1 MALEEQGVLN
11 LFTKSCTSIFLGLI
25 PKVEID
31 GFLNISNDLRSW
43 LYVFY
48 EIHFL
53 RYQKFLDLKFFE
65 ISHFLDPRF
74 LRSQVFEIPGF

>member
-11 LFTKSCTSIFLGLI
+11 FFIKSFTSIFLGLI

-43 LYVFY
+43 LYD
-48 EIHFL
+48 FL
-53 RYQKFLDLKFFE
+53 RNSFFE
-65 ISHFLDPRF
+65 ILKF
-74 LRSQVFEIPGF
+74 

>member
-11 LFTKSCTSIFLGLI
+11 LFAKSCTSIFLGLI

-43 LYVFY
+43 LYVF
-48 EIHFL
+48 L
-53 RYQKFLDLKFFE
+53 RNSFFE
-65 ISHFLDPRF
+65 ISKF
-74 LRSQVFEIPGF
+74 

>member
-43 LYVFY
+43 LYVF
-48 EIHFL
+48 L
-53 RYQKFLDLKFFE
+53 RNSFFE
-65 ISHFLDPRF
+65 ISKF
-74 LRSQVFEIPGF
+74 